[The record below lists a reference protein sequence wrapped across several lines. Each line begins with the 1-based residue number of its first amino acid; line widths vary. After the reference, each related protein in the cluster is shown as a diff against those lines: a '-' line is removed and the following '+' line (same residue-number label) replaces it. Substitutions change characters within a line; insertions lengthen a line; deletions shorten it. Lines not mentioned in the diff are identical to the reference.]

1 MKRVIVFG
9 GTGHI
14 GQGIVKKLLENNIEV
29 TFTYFQNFTKALEL
43 EALGARKIQFEISP
57 GHDFSE
63 IFNLNIKYDGAIYAI
78 GIDPREIFSKPR
90 SIEKNY
96 PLIFEMPSGLRE
108 KLININILGPY
119 NFLEFISQNSTADT
133 NVLFINTLDGVKT
146 IPSPV
151 FFSQCRASYK
161 GLVESSSKELGQ
173 YGIKVNQVNIGLV
186 ESQTADLLSDS
197 LKAKY
202 LKYCSMNRAASAG
215 EIASFAVWFV
225 LNNTYVTGQSIILDG
240 AI

>member
-14 GQGIVKKLLENNIEV
+14 GQWIVKKLLENNIEV
-29 TFTYFQNFTKALEL
+29 TFTYFRNIAKALEL
-43 EALGARKIQFEISP
+43 ESLGSKKIQFEISP
-57 GHDFSE
+57 NNDFSK
-63 IFNLNIKYDGAIYAI
+63 ICNLNIKYDGAIYAI
-78 GIDPREIFSKPR
+78 GINPKEIFIKPKN
-90 SIEKNY
+90 IEKNY
-96 PLIFEMPSGLRE
+96 PLISEMPFELRD
-108 KLININILGPY
+108 KLINLNIFGPY
-119 NFLEFISQNSTADT
+119 NFLEFISRNSTSDT
-133 NVLFINTLDGVKT
+133 NILFINTLDGVKT

-151 FFSQCRASYK
+151 FFSQCRSSYK
-161 GLVESSSKELGQ
+161 GLVESSSKELGK

-186 ESQTADLLSDS
+186 ESQTADLLSDN

-202 LKYCSMNRAASAG
+202 LKYCSMNRAATAN
-215 EIASFAVWFV
+215 EIANFTVWFV